1 MRLRRLLRP
10 TSYLTPVSKVA
21 IATFL
26 WAHRHEVMRWGR
38 SLYEHLVVRRDLG
51 PVRAARVASLL
62 AVIAMRDDL
71 RNAPQLRK
79 VSLHGDRVDLDVD
92 ERWPLL
98 PTLIARVRGVKGIRE
113 VRVNGTT
120 VDPADAAAP
129 RAAIPA

>member
-1 MRLRRLLRP
+1 MRLPRLLRP
-10 TSYLTPVSKVA
+10 TSYLNPVSKVA

-51 PVRAARVASLL
+51 PARAARVANLL
-62 AVIAMRDDL
+62 TVIAMRDDL

-79 VSLHGDRVDLDVD
+79 VALHGDRVDLDVD

-98 PTLIARVRGVKGIRE
+98 PTLVARVRSVKGIRE

-120 VDPADAAAP
+120 VDPTAAST

>member
-1 MRLRRLLRP
+1 MPLRRLLRP
-10 TSYLTPVSKVA
+10 ASYLTPVGKVA

-38 SLYEHLVVRRDLG
+38 SLYEHFVVRRDLG
-51 PVRAARVASLL
+51 PMRAARVGSLL

-98 PTLIARVRGVKGIRE
+98 PTLVARVGGVKGIRE
-113 VRVNGTT
+113 VRVNGMP
-120 VDPADAAAP
+120 VDPTDAPA